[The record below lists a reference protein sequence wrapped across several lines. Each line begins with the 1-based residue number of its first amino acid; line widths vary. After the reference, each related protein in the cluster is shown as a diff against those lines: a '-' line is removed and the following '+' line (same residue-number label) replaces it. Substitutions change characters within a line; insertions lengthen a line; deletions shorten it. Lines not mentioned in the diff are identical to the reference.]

1 MIQEKQKLSGIL
13 KSKESLNGS
22 LSNSVI
28 YVEPITQE
36 KTIFPTAEQQ
46 IVTPDENYTGLSKV
60 TVEAIQDDNLIP
72 ENIKNGVDILGVT
85 GNFIGSKYAPRYITF
100 YNYQGKDLTEETANL
115 DTSNITDMSN
125 IFYGNKKLHDIDI
138 SAWNTSNVTNMQNAF
153 YNCNAFNSNT
163 TLDFSNWVTSKVTNM
178 SSMFYGNISVD
189 SLDLSSFVTSEVT
202 SVAAM
207 FRNCTSLSRL
217 DIRNFTF
224 EKCTT
229 TGNMLYGVKTNCLII
244 VKSQTEKDFILN
256 IRNDLTNVKTVAELE
271 TSE

>member
-1 MIQEKQKLSGIL
+1 MSISYTKIGNYELPNLKLEEKGRFNIGKYGLLKLEYL
-13 KSKESLNGS
+13 KKNKRGLYIELLMKDKLN
-22 LSNSVI
+22 
-28 YVEPITQE
+28 
-36 KTIFPTAEQQ
+36 
-46 IVTPDENYTGLSKV
+46 
-60 TVEAIQDDNLIP
+60 
-72 ENIKNGVDILGVT
+72 
-85 GNFIGSKYAPRYITF
+85 KY
-100 YNYQGKDLTEETANL
+100 
-115 DTSNITDMSN
+115 
-125 IFYGNKKLHDIDI
+125 LHDIDI

-153 YNCNAFNSNT
+153 YNCNTFNSNT

-178 SSMFYGNISVD
+178 SGMFYGNISVV
-189 SLDLSSFVTSEVT
+189 SLDLSSFITSEVT
-202 SVAAM
+202 NVSAM

-224 EKCTT
+224 EKCTS

>member
-1 MIQEKQKLSGIL
+1 MARID
-13 KSKESLNGS
+13 N
-22 LSNSVI
+22 LSN
-28 YVEPITQE
+28 
-36 KTIFPTAEQQ
+36 F
-46 IVTPDENYTGLSKV
+46 LSDV
-60 TVEAIQDDNLIP
+60 AEAIRTKKGTTDTIP
-72 ENIKNGVDILGVT
+72 AS
-85 GNFIGSKYAPRYITF
+85 NFDTEIASIEGGSKYAPKYITF

-125 IFYGNKKLHDIDI
+125 IFYGNKNLHDIDI

-153 YNCNAFNSNT
+153 YNCNTFNSNT

-178 SSMFYGNISVD
+178 SGMFYGNISVV
-189 SLDLSSFVTSEVT
+189 SLDLSSFITSEVT
-202 SVAAM
+202 NVSAM

-224 EKCTT
+224 EKCTS
-229 TGNMLYGVKTNCLII
+229 TGNMLYGVKTDCLII

>member
-1 MIQEKQKLSGIL
+1 MSIASEINRIKTAKNNIISTIQ
-13 KSKESLNGS
+13 SKG
-22 LSNSVI
+22 
-28 YVEPITQE
+28 VEIE
-36 KTIFPTAEQQ
+36 DNATIDTIPT
-46 IVTPDENYTGLSKV
+46 IIN
-60 TVEAIQDDNLIP
+60 DNLSA
-72 ENIKNGVDILGVT
+72 GAVS
-85 GNFIGSKYAPRYITF
+85 SKYAPKYITF
-100 YNYQGKDLTEETANL
+100 YNYQGNDLTEETANL

-125 IFYGNKKLHDIDI
+125 IFYGNKNLHYIDI

-153 YNCNAFNSNT
+153 YNCNTFNANT

-178 SSMFYGNISVD
+178 SSMFYGNISVV
-189 SLDLSSFVTSEVT
+189 SLDLSSFITSEVT
-202 SVAAM
+202 NVSAM

-224 EKCTT
+224 EKCTS

-271 TSE
+271 TS